1 MKKATAKTPG
11 APAAPG
17 AATAA
22 RKNGKAPAA
31 AAETAVASDAG
42 ASSGT
47 VSQINSTIDDARSMA
62 RQVMRAGSGQNVQ
75 LARNYDSYLK
85 TLKDSVRG
93 VSSEREAQKLLKQ
106 ASQTRQYIVFLQKQS
121 Q

>member
-1 MKKATAKTPG
+1 
-11 APAAPG
+11 
-17 AATAA
+17 
-22 RKNGKAPAA
+22 
-31 AAETAVASDAG
+31 
-42 ASSGT
+42 
-47 VSQINSTIDDARSMA
+47 
-62 RQVMRAGSGQNVQ
+62 MRAGSGQNVQ